1 MIDADNVF
9 ITEIDFLRNV
19 SLIIEQQSARTL
31 QNYVIWRFL
40 MSEIDQMPKR
50 FRNIKQEFAKIF
62 REMTSER
69 ARSITCIDY
78 VNENMGFALSKLY
91 INKYMDN
98 NARSEVGSKR

>member
-1 MIDADNVF
+1 
-9 ITEIDFLRNV
+9 
-19 SLIIEQQSARTL
+19 
-31 QNYVIWRFL
+31 

-50 FRNIKQEFAKIF
+50 FRNIKQEFTKIF

-69 ARSITCIDY
+69 ARSMTCIDY

-98 NARSEVGSKR
+98 NARSEVGSERLMIHLIVFHCLSGGGNDEEYSTCIH